1 MVIYYV
7 DDDPEDLDVLAE
19 IGISMGIEVVP
30 IHESDEVH
38 SKILQTDQDTTRGEA
53 ELSAAKVIF
62 LDVNMPV
69 KSGYELLEEL
79 KLSESLKSLPIITF
93 STGHDVA
100 TIEKCWQLG
109 ADMYIRKGSSLDRYK
124 EILRQ
129 VKAIDW
135 QSYKRSEE
143 TFVLTA

>member
-1 MVIYYV
+1 MQTDLVIYYV

-30 IHESDEVH
+30 IHESEEVH
-38 SKILQTDQDTTRGEA
+38 TKINYTERGP
-53 ELSAAKVIF
+53 KVIF
-62 LDVNMPV
+62 LDVNMPI
-69 KSGYELLEEL
+69 KSGYDLLEEL
-79 KLSESLKSLPIITF
+79 KLSGTMNLPVVTF
-93 STGHDVA
+93 TTGHDVE

-109 ADMYIRKGSSLDRYK
+109 ADMYIRKGNSLERYK

-135 QSYKRSEE
+135 QSYQRSEE
-143 TFVLTA
+143 NFVLTLTA